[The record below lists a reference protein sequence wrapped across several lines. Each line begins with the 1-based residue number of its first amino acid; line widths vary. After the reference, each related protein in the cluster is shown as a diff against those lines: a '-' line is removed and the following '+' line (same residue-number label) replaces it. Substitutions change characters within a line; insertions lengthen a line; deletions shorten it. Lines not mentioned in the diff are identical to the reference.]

1 MTLAANQQVIE
12 CTSSDQLFID
22 RNGGLRSIRFDDIYF
37 HPKSGA
43 EESQYVF
50 LDGNKLSER
59 WSNSDSSDDFKS
71 STPSNPN
78 FIIVETGFGTGLNF
92 LACWDLWRKSFA
104 PSTIK
109 KTLYFYST
117 ERYPLSY
124 AALEKALSHYNPFPE
139 LSQALLRQYPD
150 AIGGDYL
157 LEFDIDTNH
166 RVKLIL
172 LFGDANDC
180 LQRLEH
186 YPLPATDTYSQTGLV
201 VDAWFLDG
209 FAPPKNPAMW
219 QGSLFSLIAKYSGAN
234 TTLAT
239 FSVARHVRDQLSNN
253 DFAIKKTPGFASK
266 RDMLTARYQASAE
279 KQHASAILRAR
290 AEHKS
295 ALAPC
300 YYRFSSKHFYDNR
313 LSKIN
318 NKNSAINQQNQEP
331 TKKTALVIG
340 AGIAG
345 CSIAYKLA
353 KENWQVELVDTA
365 DTIAAAASGN
375 SRAVLYARTAKQ
387 RSSLADFHEAA
398 FHYAV
403 NFYNGFNSEPDK
415 HLGLKGMLKLDEQIS
430 EQLLAAN
437 PELRSRQNIDAELAK
452 QLTGIEIQTEGIFY
466 PQSGWLDPVAICRQ
480 LTADKNICF
489 YGNTVISQLEKNEA
503 GWQAKTKNQ
512 SGFNTDIIVIAC
524 GQHSNQF
531 AQSQWLPLKSLR
543 GQTTELPCSES
554 SQLLNIAVCQRG
566 YITPQQNGLH
576 SIGATYS
583 PDNDCQ
589 ILKADHKENIDNLLG
604 MLDDH
609 SDWKAALK
617 DNRDN
622 STNTLNG
629 RVGFRCVSPDYMPI
643 VGPLVNDQVFNQQFQ
658 SLSKDASKTPG
669 TLAKLHDGLF
679 VSTGFGSHGFT
690 TAPLAAELLLAQI
703 EGAPM
708 PLGDKLRQSI
718 APVRFLTRQLVRSK
732 SAAKATTKAND
743 N

>member
-12 CTSSDQLFID
+12 CTSSDQLFVD
-22 RNGGLRSIRFDDIYF
+22 RNGGLRSTRFDDIYF
-37 HPKSGA
+37 HPTSGA

-50 LDGNKLSER
+50 LDGNKLSDR
-59 WSNSDSSDDFKS
+59 WSSSDASAELS
-71 STPSNPN
+71 SNSN
-78 FIIVETGFGTGLNF
+78 FIIAETGFGTGLNF
-92 LACWDLWRKSFA
+92 LACWDLWRKCFA
-104 PSTIK
+104 QSATK

-124 AALEKALSHYNPFPE
+124 AALEKALAHYNPFPE
-139 LSQALLRQYPD
+139 LSQALLQQYPD

-157 LEFDIDTNH
+157 LEFDIDSKH

-172 LFGDANDC
+172 LFGDVKDC

-186 YPLPATDTYSQTGLV
+186 YPLPSEAINTDSQTGLL

-209 FAPPKNPAMW
+209 FSPPKNPAMW
-219 QGSLFSLIAKYSGAN
+219 QESLFSLIAKYSSSN
-234 TTLAT
+234 TTVAT
-239 FSVARHVRDQLSNN
+239 FSVARQVRDQLSDNG
-253 DFAIKKTPGFASK
+253 FALQKIPGFASK
-266 RDMLTARYQASAE
+266 RDMLTARYKAPAEKHNASANV
-279 KQHASAILRAR
+279 RGR
-290 AEHKS
+290 AENKS

-300 YYRFSSKHFYDNR
+300 YYRFSSKHFYDR
-313 LSKIN
+313 CFSKDRHT
-318 NKNSAINQQNQEP
+318 KTALNQQEQQP
-331 TKKTALVIG
+331 AKKTALVIG

-375 SRAVLYARTAKQ
+375 ARAVLYARTAKQ

-403 NFYNGFNSEPDK
+403 NFYSGFNSDFYAEPNTQ
-415 HLGLKGMLKLDEQIS
+415 LGLNGMLKLDEQIS
-430 EQLLAAN
+430 EQLIAAN
-437 PELRSRQNIDAELAK
+437 PELRSRQNVNAELAK
-452 QLTGIEIQTEGIFY
+452 QLAGIDTQAEGIFY
-466 PQSGWLDPVAICRQ
+466 PQSGCLDPVAICTQ
-480 LTADKNICF
+480 LTAEENIYF
-489 YGNTVISQLEKNEA
+489 HGNTAINKLKEDEA
-503 GWQAKTKNQ
+503 GWQAEAKNQ
-512 SGFNTDIIVIAC
+512 SNFKADIIVIAC

-531 AQSQWLPLKSLR
+531 TQSQWLPLKSLR
-543 GQTTELPCSES
+543 GQTSELPS
-554 SQLLNIAVCQRG
+554 SKNSQALNIAVCHRG

-583 PDNDCQ
+583 ADNNSQ
-589 ILKADHKENIDNLLG
+589 VLKADHKVNIDNLLG

-609 SDWKAALK
+609 SDWKAALGENN
-617 DNRDN
+617 DNLAD
-622 STNTLNG
+622 TLNG

-643 VGPLVNDQVFNQQFQ
+643 VGPLLNEQVFNQQFNH
-658 SLSKDASKTPG
+658 LSKDASKIPDTMA
-669 TLAKLHDGLF
+669 TLHDGLF

-703 EGAPM
+703 EATPM

-718 APVRFLTRQLVRSK
+718 APVRFLTRKLVRGK
-732 SAAKATTKAND
+732 PAAVASD